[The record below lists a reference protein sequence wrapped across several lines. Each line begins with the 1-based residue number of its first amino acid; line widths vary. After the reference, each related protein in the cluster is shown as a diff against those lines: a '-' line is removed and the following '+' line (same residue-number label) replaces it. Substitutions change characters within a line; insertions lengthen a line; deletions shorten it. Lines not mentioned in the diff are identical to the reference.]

1 MIGVS
6 VLRIDRSHV
15 FFYVFIRFQ
24 RLAHFLLLSL
34 IVDDKIIYIDVIVCL
49 YRHIV
54 VNHFDNDLLSDI
66 FARIDHN
73 PMHAVIKSGDAV
85 SVISPPDELIPFR
98 IAHRDVALF
107 RIRAGADQKADFSV
121 PFQLERLAC
130 QRPPE
135 DAVLF
140 SAVQEKLA
148 LFIERIALFVLGLY
162 IDATIGKR
170 ISLHR
175 PAVQGSPLESPVC
188 KRVFV
193 GALGRT
199 TGKHKNCRQGKS
211 CRFSLAMIIFHKI
224 PHR

>member
-1 MIGVS
+1 MF
-6 VLRIDRSHV
+6 

-24 RLAHFLLLSL
+24 CLAHFFLLSL
-34 IVDDKIIYIDVIVCL
+34 IIDDKIVHVDVIVRL
-49 YRHIV
+49 HRHIV

-107 RIRAGADQKADFSV
+107 RIRARADQKADFSV
-121 PFQLERLAC
+121 SFQPERLTR
-130 QRPPE
+130 QRTAEGPVFF
-135 DAVLF
+135 A
-140 SAVQEKLA
+140 AVQKKFT

-175 PAVQGSPLESPVC
+175 PAVQGSPLESCVR

-193 GALGRT
+193 GAFGRT
-199 TGKHKNCRQGKS
+199 AGKHKNCRQGKS
-211 CRFSLAMIIFHKI
+211 RRLTYTLIIFHGK